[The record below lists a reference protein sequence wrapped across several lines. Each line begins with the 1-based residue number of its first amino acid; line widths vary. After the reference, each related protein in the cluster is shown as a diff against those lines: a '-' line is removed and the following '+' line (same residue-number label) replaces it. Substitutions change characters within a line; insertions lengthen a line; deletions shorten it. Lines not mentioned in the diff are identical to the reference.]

1 MNDMMILVVDDS
13 EDTVQMLC
21 FFLEQS
27 VAAVTT
33 ANSAAEALKVAAE
46 GIDAVCRAKRR
57 H

>member
-1 MNDMMILVVDDS
+1 MMILVVDDS

-27 VAAVTT
+27 VAAVTK